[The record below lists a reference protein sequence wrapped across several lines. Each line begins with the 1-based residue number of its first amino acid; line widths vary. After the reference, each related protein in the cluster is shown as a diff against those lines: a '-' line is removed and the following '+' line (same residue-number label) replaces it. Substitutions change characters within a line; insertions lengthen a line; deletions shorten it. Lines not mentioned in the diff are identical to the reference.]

1 MHGVPVGGS
10 CARAGLQARGGVTCL
25 DVNAIEALVLGLV
38 QGLTEFLPVS
48 SSAHLRIVGEL
59 IGSSDPGAAFTA
71 ITQIGTEAAVLLY
84 FRRDIATICRAW
96 WRALRGADGTG
107 WRERMGSQDHDAR
120 MGWFI
125 GLGSVPIVILGLLLE
140 DSIDKNF
147 RNLYLVALMLAVFG
161 LILGLAD
168 KVGKK
173 TRTLDQLTPRHALY
187 FGLAQAMAL
196 VPGVS
201 RSGGTITAGLLM
213 GYSREA
219 AARYS
224 FLLAIPA
231 VLGSGFYKLF
241 SSSGDVAGPGAG
253 ATLLATLVAFVV
265 GYLVIIVFLKI
276 VSTFSYKPFVYYRL
290 GLAVVV
296 VLLLATGVLTAQ
308 GGV

>member
-1 MHGVPVGGS
+1 M
-10 CARAGLQARGGVTCL
+10 
-25 DVNAIEALVLGLV
+25 NAIEALVLGLV

-71 ITQIGTEAAVLLY
+71 ITQIGTESAVLLY

-125 GLGSVPIVILGLLLE
+125 GLGSIPIVILGLLLE

-147 RNLYLVALMLAVFG
+147 RNLYLVALMLALFA
-161 LILGLAD
+161 LFLGFAD
-168 KVGKK
+168 KVGPK
-173 TRTLDQLTPRHALY
+173 TRSLDQLTPRHALY

-241 SSSGDVAGPGAG
+241 SSSGDVGAAGAPGAG

-296 VLLLATGVLTAQ
+296 VVLLVAGVLTAQ